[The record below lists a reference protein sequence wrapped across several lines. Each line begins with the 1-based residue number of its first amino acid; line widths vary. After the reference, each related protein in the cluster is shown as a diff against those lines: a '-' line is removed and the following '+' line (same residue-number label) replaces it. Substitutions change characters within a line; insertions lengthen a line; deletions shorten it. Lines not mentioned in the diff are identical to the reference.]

1 MSIALS
7 AVVRPSRVHRCLLA
21 GAGLSLFAAAL
32 AVGVFASVRFHAAW
46 FQALSL
52 AGAAAVL
59 MHAGS
64 GRAKTHRLDISGTG
78 ALVLTVQQGLREPNL
93 PGAAAAAENAVGVT
107 LLPGSVVW
115 PPLMLLR
122 LDSPGLGVRVLPVWR
137 DSVEPG
143 AWRALAVA
151 VLAVG
156 RRAAGETERLTKL
169 SGQGASSKTVRE
181 YGETNATPP

>member
-1 MSIALS
+1 MSIAVS
-7 AVVRPSRVHRCLLA
+7 AIVRPSRVHRCLLV

-32 AVGVFASVRFHAAW
+32 AVGVFTSARFHAA
-46 FQALSL
+46 FLQALLL
-52 AGAAAVL
+52 AFAAAVL

-78 ALVLTVQQGLREPNL
+78 ALVLTVQQGLRERI
-93 PGAAAAAENAVGVT
+93 AIDVA

-122 LDSPGLGVRVLPVWR
+122 LESPDGGMRVLPVWR

-156 RRAAGETERLTKL
+156 RR
-169 SGQGASSKTVRE
+169 GATD
-181 YGETNATPP
+181 

>member
-1 MSIALS
+1 MSIAVS
-7 AVVRPSRVHRCLLA
+7 AIVRPSRIHRCLLV

-32 AVGVFASVRFHAAW
+32 AVGVFTSARFHAA
-46 FQALSL
+46 FLQALLL
-52 AGAAAVL
+52 AFAAAVL

-78 ALVLTVQQGLREPNL
+78 ALVLTVQQGLRERI
-93 PGAAAAAENAVGVT
+93 AIDVA

-122 LDSPGLGVRVLPVWR
+122 LESPDGGMRVLPVWR

-156 RRAAGETERLTKL
+156 RR
-169 SGQGASSKTVRE
+169 GATD
-181 YGETNATPP
+181 